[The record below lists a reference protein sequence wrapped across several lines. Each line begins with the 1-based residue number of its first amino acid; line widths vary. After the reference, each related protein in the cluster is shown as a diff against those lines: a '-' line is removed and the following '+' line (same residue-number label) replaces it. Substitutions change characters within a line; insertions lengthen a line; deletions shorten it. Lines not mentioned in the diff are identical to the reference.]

1 MTSNKHTYIITV
13 QTLQLIDDHLDKN
26 LPWKVGYVYLSDH
39 LVNSQSFHSHET
51 VRYPVIVTVTRYG
64 IAYAFTLKPPQE
76 VLE

>member
-26 LPWKVGYVYLSDH
+26 LPWKVADVYLSDN
-39 LVNSQSFHSHET
+39 LVNSQSFHSYET
-51 VRYPVIVTVTRYG
+51 VRYPVIATVSRYG
-64 IAYAFTLKPPQE
+64 IAYASTLKPPQE